1 VHEEVPGGESAAIFE
16 RLRVLRRLVAERL
29 HVPPY
34 VVFSDAT
41 LRDLVAMH
49 PRDPE
54 QLLLVKGIGEH
65 KRERY
70 GTSFLALL
78 AGEDPEAAAGRLG
91 A

>member
-1 VHEEVPGGESAAIFE
+1 
-16 RLRVLRRLVAERL
+16 
-29 HVPPY
+29 VPPY

-41 LRDLVAMH
+41 LRDLVALR

-54 QLLLVKGIGEH
+54 ELLLVKGIGEH

-70 GTSFLALL
+70 GTPFLALL
-78 AGEDPEAAAGRLG
+78 AGEDPETAAGRLG